1 MSERDSIISKIRK
14 LQAFS
19 TANGCT
25 ESEASLA
32 AAKIAELMREHN
44 VAMTELSVR
53 ADSAGCIKDAY
64 SEINNQFGD
73 WQYCVR
79 AIGFAFSCKAYIST
93 TTGDPLG
100 LGMEM
105 KMCQAEY
112 FGFPADVCGA
122 VALTA
127 IVACALVTESDIYL
141 KKHGGGKSAGTSF
154 RRAMASRLQERIRAL
169 KIVPVST
176 GTALVVLKDQLVKAE
191 FAKLG
196 IRLTTVPSSSYKH
209 NEHASASGR
218 AAGDRVNIGQQ
229 SVANQRRLA

>member
-1 MSERDSIISKIRK
+1 
-14 LQAFS
+14 
-19 TANGCT
+19 
-25 ESEASLA
+25 
-32 AAKIAELMREHN
+32 
-44 VAMTELSVR
+44 
-53 ADSAGCIKDAY
+53 
-64 SEINNQFGD
+64 
-73 WQYCVR
+73 
-79 AIGFAFSCKAYIST
+79 
-93 TTGDPLG
+93 
-100 LGMEM
+100 
-105 KMCQAEY
+105 MCQAEY

-154 RRAMASRLQERIRAL
+154 RRSMASRLQERIRAL

-229 SVANQRRLA
+229 SAPGKASAASIGSSYSWSMAHSMRAFTPTSPITEAVTWAVFRSMQPTRGRHLRPALLLPRCKRLPMGAGHESKDSARC